1 MAGKSSN
8 LIGLAREEVGGLD
21 ENRIWELAQSV
32 ERTAANQKHILRLL
46 DQLESRVRV
55 MEKQDDHQE
64 ERLAQMQE
72 TMASLVESVQ
82 RVEVASTRLKYIT
95 FGLMGILGVLA
106 ALTGILGGDV
116 VSKIVKAGATL
127 M

>member
-1 MAGKSSN
+1 M
-8 LIGLAREEVGGLD
+8 D
-21 ENRIWELAQSV
+21 ENKVWELAQSV
-32 ERTAANQKHILRLL
+32 ERTAANQKHISRLL
-46 DQLESRVRV
+46 EGLEGRMRAV
-55 MEKQDDHQE
+55 EKQDDRQE
-64 ERLAQMQE
+64 ERIAQMQE
-72 TMASLVESVQ
+72 TMVSLVESVR

-116 VSKIVKAGATL
+116 VSKIMKAGATL

>member
-1 MAGKSSN
+1 M
-8 LIGLAREEVGGLD
+8 D
-21 ENRIWELAQSV
+21 ENKVWELAQIL
-32 ERTAANQKHILRLL
+32 ERAVTRQEHIAKLL
-46 DQLESRVRV
+46 GQLEERMRVV
-55 MEKQDDHQE
+55 EKQDDRQE
-64 ERLAQMQE
+64 ERIAQMQE
-72 TMASLVESVQ
+72 TMASLIESVQ

-95 FGLMGILGVLA
+95 FGLMGILGAMA

>member
-1 MAGKSSN
+1 M
-8 LIGLAREEVGGLD
+8 D
-21 ENRIWELAQSV
+21 ENKVWELAQSV
-32 ERTAANQKHILRLL
+32 ERTAANQKHISKLL
-46 DQLESRVRV
+46 EQLEGRMRAV
-55 MEKQDDHQE
+55 EKQDDRQE
-64 ERLAQMQE
+64 ERIAQMQE
-72 TMASLVESVQ
+72 TMVSLVESVR

-116 VSKIVKAGATL
+116 VSKIMKAGATL

>member
-1 MAGKSSN
+1 M
-8 LIGLAREEVGGLD
+8 D
-21 ENRIWELAQSV
+21 ENKVWELAQSV

-46 DQLESRVRV
+46 DQLETRMRVV
-55 MEKQDDHQE
+55 EKQDDRQE
-64 ERLAQMQE
+64 ERIAQMQE
-72 TMASLVESVQ
+72 TMSSLIESVQ

-95 FGLMGILGVLA
+95 FGLMGILGAMA

-116 VSKIVKAGATL
+116 VSKLVKAGATL

>member
-1 MAGKSSN
+1 M
-8 LIGLAREEVGGLD
+8 D
-21 ENRIWELAQSV
+21 ENKVWELAQSV
-32 ERTAANQKHILRLL
+32 ERTAANQKHISKLL
-46 DQLESRVRV
+46 EQLEGRMQAV
-55 MEKQDDHQE
+55 EKQDDRQE
-64 ERLAQMQE
+64 ERIAQMQE
-72 TMASLVESVQ
+72 TMVSLVESVR

-116 VSKIVKAGATL
+116 VSKIMKAGATL

>member
-1 MAGKSSN
+1 M
-8 LIGLAREEVGGLD
+8 D
-21 ENRIWELAQSV
+21 ENKVWELAQSV
-32 ERTAANQKHILRLL
+32 ERTAANQRHVLKLL
-46 DQLESRVRV
+46 EQLEGRMRVV
-55 MEKQDDHQE
+55 EKQDDRQE
-64 ERLAQMQE
+64 ERIAQMQE
-72 TMASLVESVQ
+72 TMSSLVESVQ

-95 FGLMGILGVLA
+95 FGLMAILGAMA

>member
-8 LIGLAREEVGGLD
+8 LIGLVREEVGGLD

-32 ERTAANQKHILRLL
+32 ERTAANQKHISRLL
-46 DQLESRVRV
+46 EQLESRVRI

>member
-1 MAGKSSN
+1 M
-8 LIGLAREEVGGLD
+8 D
-21 ENRIWELAQSV
+21 ENKLWELAQSL
-32 ERTAANQKHILRLL
+32 ERTATRQEHIAKLL
-46 DQLESRVRV
+46 DRLQKRVDTI
-55 MEKQDDHQE
+55 EKHDDHQE

-72 TMASLVESVQ
+72 TMASLIESVQ

-95 FGLMGILGVLA
+95 FGLMGILGALA
-106 ALTGILGGDV
+106 MLTGVLGGDV

>member
-1 MAGKSSN
+1 M
-8 LIGLAREEVGGLD
+8 D
-21 ENRIWELAQSV
+21 ENKVWELAQSV
-32 ERTAANQKHILRLL
+32 ERTAANQKHISKLL
-46 DQLESRVRV
+46 EQLEGRMRSV
-55 MEKQDDHQE
+55 EKQDDRQE
-64 ERLAQMQE
+64 ERIAQMQE
-72 TMASLVESVQ
+72 TMVSLVESVR

-116 VSKIVKAGATL
+116 VSKIMKAGATL

>member
-1 MAGKSSN
+1 M
-8 LIGLAREEVGGLD
+8 IGLVREEVGGLD

-32 ERTAANQKHILRLL
+32 ERTAANQKHISRLL
-46 DQLESRVRV
+46 EQLESRVRI

>member
-1 MAGKSSN
+1 M
-8 LIGLAREEVGGLD
+8 D
-21 ENRIWELAQSV
+21 ENKIWELAQIL
-32 ERTAANQKHILRLL
+32 ERTVTRQEHIAKLL
-46 DQLESRVRV
+46 GQLEERVRV
-55 MEKQDDHQE
+55 VEKQDDRQE
-64 ERLAQMQE
+64 ERIAQMQE
-72 TMASLVESVQ
+72 TMVSLVESVR

-116 VSKIVKAGATL
+116 VSKIMKAGATL